1 MKYFPKIF
9 CFICIC
15 TTSVLAQAGMQQN
28 KFRFVI
34 IPPEISLPTIA
45 VQPGCPLQFENVV
58 RLAGV
63 EGGGTV
69 SHRLR
74 NTGTKPIRKFKVGDS
89 LGSTFGW
96 SFDSD
101 ELLMPGQLIP
111 QEKDDRF
118 EIVPLS
124 KELAE
129 KLKLNG
135 EMKGVVILMV
145 ISVKFSDGT
154 KYDYEKT
161 YKAMRNYF
169 ENLDEALYQQKQRD
183 SKSPK

>member
-1 MKYFPKIF
+1 MKCFPKIF

-15 TTSVLAQAGMQQN
+15 STGILMQVSAQQN
-28 KFRFVI
+28 KIQFVV
-34 IPPEISLPTIA
+34 IPPEISLPTVA
-45 VQPGCPLQFENVV
+45 VQPGCPLQFEKIIH
-58 RLAGV
+58 LAAL

-74 NTGTKPIRKFKVGDS
+74 NIGTKPIRKFKVGDS

-101 ELLMPGQLIP
+101 ELLMPGQLMP

-129 KLKLNG
+129 KLKLKG
-135 EMKGVVILMV
+135 EMKGVVVLMV
-145 ISVKFSDGT
+145 ISVEFSDGT

-161 YKAMRNYF
+161 YNAMRNYF
-169 ENLDEALYQQKQRD
+169 ENLDEALYQQKQRAA
-183 SKSPK
+183 KSP